1 MAEQTQSTWYQAAAR
16 PVGEKAQNPAA
27 SPYLKRAKIQ
37 AEVLVPVLR
46 AFRNE
51 LGEERANRI
60 AWDALAGFRRQA
72 WQEMQIPPGSPTERF
87 RASNLLSAPI
97 IADAVDVEMLKDEP
111 EAIEFNVTGC
121 RFAQFFRELAPIRK

>member
-1 MAEQTQSTWYQAAAR
+1 
-16 PVGEKAQNPAA
+16 
-27 SPYLKRAKIQ
+27 
-37 AEVLVPVLR
+37 LVPVFR

-60 AWDALAGFRRQA
+60 AWDALAGFRKQA

-97 IADAVDVEMLKDEP
+97 IGDAVDVEMLKDEP

-121 RFAQFFRELAPIRK
+121 RFAQFFRELGEPELGFALTCSFDDTQVEELGRRRSKAQPKRHDYARCGPL